1 MSLAAVHT
9 AAALIVRDGN
19 PPAPWLP
26 LARLAD
32 ERDCWARVACLYL
45 ADATSP
51 TGHALAS
58 DVRAMTD
65 VINRTVAAS

>member
-1 MSLAAVHT
+1 M
-9 AAALIVRDGN
+9 N

-26 LARLAD
+26 LDRLAD
-32 ERDCWARVACLYL
+32 VRDTWARVACYYL
-45 ADATSP
+45 ASPTSP

-65 VINRTVAAS
+65 AINQGVAA